1 MGMTGI
7 ESVGVHVPRYRIEAE
22 TVREARGGFE
32 PSGVDS
38 VAVPGADED
47 ALTMGVEA
55 AERALDGAALDRS
68 TLTAMAFGTTTP
80 PLDEGDLMAQ
90 AVELLGLPQSVETTA
105 ITQSTRAGTR
115 AFRTAA
121 SMRAGPALAIAADAP
136 QGPPDDALGQGAG
149 AGAVAV
155 LLTDDG
161 LATIEAT
168 ASTARAYPGTR
179 YRERGTADVTSY
191 GATAYERRAYVESV
205 TRTIEA
211 LGESPSAVAP
221 TAPDGAM
228 AYRSTNDL
236 DGDPRVYQAASS
248 LGDTGAASPLFGL
261 LEAWEAGE
269 SDVVVVGSGG
279 GSADAL
285 RISGTVD
292 SYRSPVPTVE
302 LSHARCLKLRGEFV
316 ETGGDA

>member
-1 MGMTGI
+1 MTGI
-7 ESVGVHVPRYRIEAE
+7 ESVGVHVPRYRIQAE
-22 TVREARGGFE
+22 TVREARGSFE
-32 PSGVDS
+32 PSGVNS

-47 ALTMGVEA
+47 TLTMGVEA

-68 TLTAMAFGTTTP
+68 ALTTLAIGTTTP
-80 PLDEGDLMAQ
+80 PLDEGDLTAQ
-90 AVELLGLPQSVETTA
+90 VAELLGLPRSVETTA

-115 AFRTAA
+115 ALRSAA
-121 SMRAGPALAIAADAP
+121 SVRDGLALAIAADAP
-136 QGPPDDALGQGAG
+136 QGPPDEALGQGAG
-149 AGAVAV
+149 AGAVAL

-161 LATIEAT
+161 AAGITAT
-168 ASTARAYPGTR
+168 ASTARTYPGTR
-179 YRERGTADVTSY
+179 YRERGESDVKSY

-205 TRTIEA
+205 ARTIEA
-211 LGESPSAVAP
+211 LGERPNAIAP

-228 AYRSTNDL
+228 PSRATNDL
-236 DGDPRVYQAASS
+236 DGDPTVYQAASA

-261 LEAWEAGE
+261 LEAWQEDE

-292 SYRSPVPTVE
+292 PNRSPVPTVD
-302 LSHARCLKLRGEFV
+302 LSYPTYRKLRGETV
-316 ETGGDA
+316 ASGGDV

>member
-1 MGMTGI
+1 MTAI
-7 ESVGVHVPRYRIEAE
+7 ETAGVHVPRYRIRAE
-22 TVREARGGFE
+22 TVREARGSFE
-32 PSGVDS
+32 PSGVNS

-55 AERALDGAALDRS
+55 AERALDGAGLDRS
-68 TLTAMAFGTTTP
+68 AITTLAIGTTTP
-80 PLDEGDLMAQ
+80 PLDEGDLPAQ
-90 AVELLGLPQSVETTA
+90 VVELLGLSRSVETTA

-115 AFRTAA
+115 ALLTAEN
-121 SMRAGPALAIAADAP
+121 MRDGPALAIAADAP
-136 QGPPDDALGQGAG
+136 QGPPDEALGQGAG
-149 AGAVAV
+149 AGAVAL
-155 LLTDDG
+155 LLTGDG
-161 LATIEAT
+161 PAAITAT
-168 ASTARAYPGTR
+168 ASTTRAYPGTR
-179 YRERGTADVTSY
+179 YRERGETDVTSY

-205 TRTIEA
+205 ARTIEA
-211 LGESPSAVAP
+211 LGERPSAIAP

-236 DGDPRVYQAASS
+236 DGDPTVYQAASS

-261 LEAWEAGE
+261 LEAWEADE

-292 SYRSPVPTVE
+292 RNRSPVPTAD
-302 LSHARCLKLRGEFV
+302 LSYPTYLELRGETV
-316 ETGGDA
+316 ATGGDA